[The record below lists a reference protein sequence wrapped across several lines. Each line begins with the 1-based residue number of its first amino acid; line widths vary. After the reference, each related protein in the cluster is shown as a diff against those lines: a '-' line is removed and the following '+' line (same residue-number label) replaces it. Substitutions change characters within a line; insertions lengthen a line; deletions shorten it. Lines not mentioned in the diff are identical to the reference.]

1 MKRLHFQ
8 IPNNLSLLHDELL
21 AAIPGLGPAPNTLGI
36 LDSDTEQVEL
46 EPVIAVEGDGS
57 NVWLTVPDDADQAA
71 IRAVVLAHD
80 PNSPRIDQ
88 TTQRRTKIEELLAIG
103 RSNWTAAQRNELLEL
118 VARNS

>member
-1 MKRLHFQ
+1 M
-8 IPNNLSLLHDELL
+8 
-21 AAIPGLGPAPNTLGI
+21 
-36 LDSDTEQVEL
+36 
-46 EPVIAVEGDGS
+46 IAVQGRGDDI
-57 NVWLTVPDDADQAA
+57 WLTVPDDADQAA